1 MNKAKLIF
9 RPRISE
15 TLQAMEVG
23 DVVVVDTKN
32 VKINTARNAANRLKG
47 KGYVFVISDKDMIN
61 QFRVERIS

>member
-32 VKINTARNAANRLKG
+32 VKINTARNAAVRLKE
-47 KGYVFVISDKDMIN
+47 KGFVFVISDKDMIN